1 MPEALPAQLET
12 LADST
17 ETYPSLTRSRAQAEE
32 AELLSLCQAI
42 RAQMADLEE
51 EPSGLESLARATRHQ
66 RRLRKATTARRDTVQ
81 ALLQTGHGLAVAEEA
96 LAHPDLPERLEC
108 QAETAATDLCHQ
120 YPDLPSPMPE
130 AVEADTGARQMPML
144 ALEEPEAL
152 EAEAMVVAPL
162 QQQQEIPMAEAA
174 EEEPEPM
181 RWQITSHRMEVQEL

>member
-1 MPEALPAQLET
+1 
-12 LADST
+12 
-17 ETYPSLTRSRAQAEE
+17 
-32 AELLSLCQAI
+32 
-42 RAQMADLEE
+42 
-51 EPSGLESLARATRHQ
+51 
-66 RRLRKATTARRDTVQ
+66 
-81 ALLQTGHGLAVAEEA
+81 
-96 LAHPDLPERLEC
+96 
-108 QAETAATDLCHQ
+108 
-120 YPDLPSPMPE
+120 MPE